1 MPQPARL
8 LVSEIFITCMMADGS
23 TGSPRRNRRPTKQEQ
38 KQREQHALAIYNRTT
53 GTRDDRWRQTQRQ
66 LEREF
71 AASGGNPR
79 SKAFT
84 LMKKVL
90 RRSTLARAPTQPF
103 SLRAFMRR
111 RTKPAIVRL
120 ISEFGGFAEN
130 DVSLRSIL
138 RSMARP
144 STPGIGR
151 VKVMS
156 GFSGMRSPATALALA
171 ALLADERTNIVAVN
185 LGELF
190 GNCCELFDAL
200 LEALERGKVAYVFVD
215 TKDMGVEYVRAFQA
229 VTKATRHASL
239 RAWAEAGGAAEDEPL
254 WHREDEIE
262 LLCRAAGGGED
273 AAFAKPLFHLD
284 PVQRKKQ
291 RRRASFGVTP
301 WKTSKYDLEEESEE

>member
-1 MPQPARL
+1 
-8 LVSEIFITCMMADGS
+8 MAEGS

-38 KQREQHALAIYNRTT
+38 KQREQHALDIYNRTT
-53 GTRDDRWRQTQRQ
+53 GTRDDRWRETQRQ

-90 RRSTLARAPTQPF
+90 RRSTLARAPTQPY
-103 SLRAFMRR
+103 SVRIFMRR
-111 RTKPAIVRL
+111 YTKPAIVRFGH
-120 ISEFGGFAEN
+120 FGGFAEK

-138 RSMARP
+138 RSMAQP

-156 GFSGMRSPATALALA
+156 GFSGMRSPATARALA
-171 ALLADERTNIVAVN
+171 ALLVDERTNIVAVN
-185 LGELF
+185 LGELC

-215 TKDMGVEYVRAFQA
+215 TKDMGGKYVQAFQA

-239 RAWAEAGGAAEDEPL
+239 QAWAEAGGAPEDEPL
-254 WHREDEIE
+254 WHREDEIK

-284 PVQRKKQ
+284 PAQRKKQ

-301 WKTSKYDLEEESEE
+301 WKTSKYDSEEESEE